1 MFDPFTMALIGGGLG
16 ALTSKKPLKGAA
28 MGAAMG
34 GAGGLLAGA
43 GGASGGMGG
52 LLGNPMTAAS
62 YGTGLGSQQTAML
75 AAQEAGMGFMPTGN
89 GLLAGLKE
97 AKPFMDAA
105 GSGMQ
110 AAQMFQ
116 EPEMP
121 IQPPQLQQQ
130 TGGQT
135 LQQLAQAPTF
145 DAAQQAEMRKK
156 RRGLLGG
163 M

>member
-62 YGTGLGSQQTAML
+62 YGTGLDRNRPRCSRLKRL
-75 AAQEAGMGFMPTGN
+75 AWASCPRATDFW
-89 GLLAGLKE
+89 
-97 AKPFMDAA
+97 
-105 GSGMQ
+105 
-110 AAQMFQ
+110 
-116 EPEMP
+116 
-121 IQPPQLQQQ
+121 
-130 TGGQT
+130 
-135 LQQLAQAPTF
+135 
-145 DAAQQAEMRKK
+145 RV
-156 RRGLLGG
+156 
-163 M
+163 